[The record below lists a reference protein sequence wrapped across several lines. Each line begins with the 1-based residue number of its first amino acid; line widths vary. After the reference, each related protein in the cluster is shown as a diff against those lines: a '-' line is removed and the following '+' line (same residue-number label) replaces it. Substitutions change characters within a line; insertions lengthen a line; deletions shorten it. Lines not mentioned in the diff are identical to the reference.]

1 MRGLKQRFL
10 TWRGAVVIGAA
21 IVVVPMLSASAGE
34 IDTAIEFMVKANTV
48 AAASQNKVEDLS
60 DDAFSMLQE
69 YRELQRRIESLKT
82 YNDQV
87 TELVTNQSAEVESL
101 RDQIEGAVLVG
112 REITPLMLK
121 MIDSLES
128 FVQLDVPFLMDERT
142 SRIERLKRMMND
154 PNVTDSEKFRQVMEA
169 YAIENSYGRTIEDY
183 KAKLQDD
190 DRTVDFLRVG
200 RVALLY
206 MTADGEE
213 AGMWDSE
220 NKGWT
225 KVDSAYFNEIRKGL
239 RIARKQAAPDL
250 MRLPIRAPSAEGAA
264 PVPPP
269 KPPRPKVESTD
280 TDEEETDSKK
290 DRKNGKR

>member
-34 IDTAIEFMVKANTV
+34 IDTAIEFMVKANTM

-87 TELVTNQSAEVESL
+87 TELVTNQSAEVDSL

-250 MRLPIRAPSAEGAA
+250 MRLPVRAPSAEAAA

-269 KPPRPKVESTD
+269 KPPRPQVESTD